1 MVDLG
6 QRGGRDTTF
15 LFLPKQQR
23 HILAGF
29 FVPKIIV
36 ESFVFYE

>member
-15 LFLPKQQR
+15 LFLPKQQSQL
-23 HILAGF
+23 LAGF
-29 FVPKIIV
+29 VV
-36 ESFVFYE
+36 S